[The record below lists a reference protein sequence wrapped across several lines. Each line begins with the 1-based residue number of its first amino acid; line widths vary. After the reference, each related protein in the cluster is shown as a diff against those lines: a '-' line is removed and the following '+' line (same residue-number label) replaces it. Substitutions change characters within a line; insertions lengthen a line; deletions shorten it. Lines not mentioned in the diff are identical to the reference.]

1 MSEVSVNVEQEKQES
16 WADKLK
22 RWAGKKPS
30 TTLQESNRFK
40 RMGLLQYPATQDKE
54 LRLAFMMDCLN
65 DIKTNLKQMGE
76 SKDDEDRMCL
86 LGQNNATLFRTF
98 MLIGMPYFA
107 GLDNR
112 TLTEKA
118 KEFYHLEVRCGYLPS
133 FYPDIKRCTELLLG
147 LAWQKIH
154 TIPQTPVLMETKMNV
169 QMQGDRVNL
178 GDATEG
184 MQQY

>member
-1 MSEVSVNVEQEKQES
+1 MSEVNVNVAQEKQES

-22 RWAGKKPS
+22 RFVGKKPS
-30 TTLQESNRFK
+30 TTLQESDRF
-40 RMGLLQYPATQDKE
+40 RSLGYLQYPKTQDRE

-65 DIKTNLKQMGE
+65 EIKLNLKKMGE
-76 SKDDEDRMCL
+76 EKDDGERMKL
-86 LGQNNATLFRTF
+86 LGQNNETLFRYF

-118 KEFYHLEVRCGYLPS
+118 KEFFQIEVRCGYLPS
-133 FYPDIKRCTELLLG
+133 FYPDIKCCTELLLG

-154 TIPQTPVLMETKMNV
+154 TIPQTPVLMETKTTI
-169 QMQGDRVNL
+169 QKQGDRVKL
-178 GDATEG
+178 GEDTEG